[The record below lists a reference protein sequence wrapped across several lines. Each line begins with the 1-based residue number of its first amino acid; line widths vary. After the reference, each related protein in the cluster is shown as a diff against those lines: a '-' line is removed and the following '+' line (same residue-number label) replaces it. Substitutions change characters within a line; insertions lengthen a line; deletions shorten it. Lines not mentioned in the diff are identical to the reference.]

1 MTESSYKSTS
11 VLFCKQASW
20 QMAPFFV
27 YFFFTAT
34 SHFKYLVPLS
44 ACEMYIGYLNLKS
57 HFESD
62 TINIETKLSGAVF
75 YGTPPQKSLPEQLEQ
90 LSFT

>member
-1 MTESSYKSTS
+1 
-11 VLFCKQASW
+11 
-20 QMAPFFV
+20 
-27 YFFFTAT
+27 
-34 SHFKYLVPLS
+34 
-44 ACEMYIGYLNLKS
+44 MYIGDLNLKS

-90 LSFT
+90 LSFM